1 MSDFNE
7 QVIAEFRAN
16 GGKVGGMFE
25 GAPMVLLHTTG
36 ASTGLERVHPLMYQ
50 QVGDEVAVFA
60 SNGGGTT
67 DPVWYRNLTARPS
80 VTVEIGDET
89 LPMTARVAAGE
100 ERTRIWEQ
108 QKSVAPQFAEYE
120 RTAERE
126 IPVVLLSR

>member
-67 DPVWYRNLTARPS
+67 DPVWYRNLTAEPS

>member
-1 MSDFNE
+1 
-7 QVIAEFRAN
+7 
-16 GGKVGGMFE
+16 MFE

-67 DPVWYRNLTARPS
+67 DPVWYRNLTAEPS

-89 LPMTARVAAGE
+89 VPMTARVAAGE

>member
-67 DPVWYRNLTARPS
+67 DPVWYRNLTAEPS

-89 LPMTARVAAGE
+89 VPMTARVAAGE
-100 ERTRIWEQ
+100 ERTRIWAQ

>member
-16 GGKVGGMFE
+16 GGKVRGMFE

-67 DPVWYRNLTARPS
+67 DPVWYRNLTAEPS

-89 LPMTARVAAGE
+89 VPMTARVAAGE

>member
-67 DPVWYRNLTARPS
+67 DPVWYRNLTAEPS
-80 VTVEIGDET
+80 VTVEIGNET
-89 LPMTARVAAGE
+89 VPMTARVAAGE

>member
-67 DPVWYRNLTARPS
+67 DPVWYRNLTAEPS

-89 LPMTARVAAGE
+89 VPMTARVAAGE
-100 ERTRIWEQ
+100 ERSRIWEQ

-120 RTAERE
+120 RTAERD

>member
-25 GAPMVLLHTTG
+25 GAPMVLLHTRG
-36 ASTGLERVHPLMYQ
+36 AKSGLERVHPLMYQ
-50 QVGDEVAVFA
+50 PVDDEVAVFA

-67 DPVWYRNLTARPS
+67 DPVWYRNLTAEPS

-89 LPMTARVAAGE
+89 VPMTARVATGE
-100 ERTRIWEQ
+100 ERARIWEQ

-120 RTAERE
+120 KTANRE

>member
-67 DPVWYRNLTARPS
+67 DPVWYRNLTAEPS

-89 LPMTARVAAGE
+89 VPMTARVAAGE

>member
-25 GAPMVLLHTTG
+25 GAPMVLLHTRG
-36 ASTGLERVHPLMYQ
+36 AKSGLERVHPLMYQ
-50 QVGDEVAVFA
+50 PVDDEVAVFA

-67 DPVWYRNLTARPS
+67 DPVWYRNLTAEPS

-89 LPMTARVAAGE
+89 VPMTARVATGE

-120 RTAERE
+120 KTANRE